1 MATGVPATDSM
12 TEPVAHGPVPRTV
25 HFDFERPMALD
36 WLAGSVAGSTLLN
49 GYTILFPALETIM
62 IRELASVETERAGL
76 AGITTTSCATSSAR
90 RAPTPGTIDG
100 HSSFSRHR
108 GFGLTAPIA

>member
-1 MATGVPATDSM
+1 MATGVSATDSM

-76 AGITTTSCATSSAR
+76 AGIDHHVVRNFIRQESAHARDHR
-90 RAPTPGTIDG
+90 RSLQLLEAQ
-100 HSSFSRHR
+100 
-108 GFGLTAPIA
+108 GFRV